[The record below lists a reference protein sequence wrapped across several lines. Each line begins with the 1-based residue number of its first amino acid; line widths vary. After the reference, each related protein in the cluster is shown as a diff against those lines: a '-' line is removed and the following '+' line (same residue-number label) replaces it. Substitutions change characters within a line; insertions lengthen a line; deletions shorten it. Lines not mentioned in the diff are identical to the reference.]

1 MGWCCGLFGS
11 SRRSTPAQPPVA
23 ARPAQTGLEGV
34 EFSPRHSFASSNGRG
49 HRPAQNGLE
58 GVEFSPSHS
67 FASSDGE
74 GTHPGAVARSTQ
86 AAYSE
91 PPAAVATVRDVVPQN
106 PELLGTTRRRLGHMS
121 PEGSTNHKRQRRHR
135 HWPDFLLIVGGKDHD
150 TQERVGGLC
159 IAVVG

>member
-58 GVEFSPSHS
+58 GVELSPSHS

-86 AAYSE
+86 AAHSE
-91 PPAAVATVRDVVPQN
+91 PPAAVVTVSDVIPQN
-106 PELLGTTRRRLGHMS
+106 PELFGYYTPS
-121 PEGSTNHKRQRRHR
+121 PGPHEPRGFYEPQA
-135 HWPDFLLIVGGKDHD
+135 PAPAPPLA
-150 TQERVGGLC
+150 GLPPYRS
-159 IAVVG
+159 VYQ